1 MPQGPTPSSQNRPAE
16 DLHHVDRVEH
26 KADNYQDNSEI
37 KNASEGF
44 GMNAKTE
51 VLGMDESAETND
63 KVSEILSHGKE
74 QKGSGSGTASA
85 TSASKKDIETL
96 RAQLLKNLPSE
107 KVMRRQVEGEIKNE
121 IKYLRRRA
129 MGLIRPPYGSMSYFE
144 MANLL
149 KKIRELKGLLYS
161 LVKISMERLK
171 TLWLRFVHGI
181 M

>member
-16 DLHHVDRVEH
+16 NLHHTDRVERATE
-26 KADNYQDNSEI
+26 KTQDSSEI
-37 KNASEGF
+37 KNVAENF
-44 GMNAKTE
+44 GRDAKTE

-63 KVSEILSHGKE
+63 QVSEILSHGKE
-74 QKGSGSGTASA
+74 KKGGGTASA
-85 TSASKKDIETL
+85 SSTSKKDIEAL

-107 KVMRRQVEGEIKNE
+107 KVMRRQVENEIRNE

-129 MGLIRPPYGSMSYFE
+129 MGLITPRYGSMSYFE

-161 LVKISMERLK
+161 LIKVSLERLK

>member
-1 MPQGPTPSSQNRPAE
+1 MPQGSFPSSQNGPAE
-16 DLHHVDRVEH
+16 NLHSPEHVERTPDKSH
-26 KADNYQDNSEI
+26 DNSEI
-37 KNASEGF
+37 KNASENF
-44 GMNAKTE
+44 GRDARTE
-51 VLGMDESAETND
+51 VLGMDESVETND

-74 QKGSGSGTASA
+74 NKNGGGVSSN
-85 TSASKKDIETL
+85 SASKKEIEAL

-107 KVMRRQVEGEIKNE
+107 KVMRKQVENEIRDE
-121 IKYLRRRA
+121 IKYLRKRA
-129 MGLIRPPYGSMSYFE
+129 MGLIRPNSGNMSYFE

-161 LVKISMERLK
+161 LVKVSVERLK

>member
-1 MPQGPTPSSQNRPAE
+1 MPQGPSPSSQSRPVE
-16 DLHHVDRVEH
+16 DLHRPDPVSRVAE
-26 KADNYQDNSEI
+26 KDQDNTEI
-37 KNASEGF
+37 KNASESF
-44 GMNAKTE
+44 GRDAKTE
-51 VLGMDESAETND
+51 VLGMDESVETND

-74 QKGSGSGTASA
+74 QKGGGTTSS
-85 TSASKKDIETL
+85 TSASKKEIEAL
-96 RAQLLKNLPSE
+96 RAQLLKNLPTE
-107 KVMRRQVEGEIKNE
+107 QMMRKQVETEIRNE
-121 IKYLRRRA
+121 IKYLRKRA
-129 MGLIRPPYGSMSYFE
+129 MGMISPRYGNMSYFE